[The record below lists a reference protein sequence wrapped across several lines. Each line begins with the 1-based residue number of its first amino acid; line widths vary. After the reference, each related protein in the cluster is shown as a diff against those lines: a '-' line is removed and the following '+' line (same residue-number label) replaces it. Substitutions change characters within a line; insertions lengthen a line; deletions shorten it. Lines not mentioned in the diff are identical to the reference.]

1 MISVLTEYC
10 SNFRLLNF
18 TRVDYHVIH
27 KTALLILVI
36 LAVASVGIQYMDVSA
51 HRWGGS
57 LYEAPRGLFLLLLST
72 VLVGLTGLL
81 VLARVFSPNEISSKP
96 SR

>member
-1 MISVLTEYC
+1 MISVRTERC

-18 TRVDYHVIH
+18 TNVDYYVLH

-36 LAVASVGIQYMDVSA
+36 LAVASVGVQYTDASA
-51 HRWGGS
+51 NRWGGS
-57 LYEAPRGLFLLLLST
+57 LHEPLRGQFLLLLST

-81 VLARVFSPNEISSKP
+81 VLGRVFSTNEISQQRSH
-96 SR
+96 

>member
-1 MISVLTEYC
+1 MI
-10 SNFRLLNF
+10 R
-18 TRVDYHVIH
+18 R
-27 KTALLILVI
+27 TALLILVI

-57 LYEAPRGLFLLLLST
+57 LYEEAPRGLFLLLLST

-81 VLARVFSPNEISSKP
+81 VLARVFSPNEISYKP
-96 SR
+96 SH

>member
-1 MISVLTEYC
+1 MI
-10 SNFRLLNF
+10 RK
-18 TRVDYHVIH
+18 I
-27 KTALLILVI
+27 ALLILVI

-57 LYEAPRGLFLLLLST
+57 LHEPLRGQFLLLLST

-81 VLARVFSPNEISSKP
+81 VLARVFSANEISYKP
-96 SR
+96 SH